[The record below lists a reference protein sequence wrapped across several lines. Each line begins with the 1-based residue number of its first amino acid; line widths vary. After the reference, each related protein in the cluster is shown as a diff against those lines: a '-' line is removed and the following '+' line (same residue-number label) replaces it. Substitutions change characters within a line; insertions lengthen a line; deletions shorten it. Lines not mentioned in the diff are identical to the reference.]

1 MGTLTDFD
9 PRFITDAGAGA
20 TEGSSRVGGIRAIPL
35 VLEELGF
42 DPAEVLAE
50 VGVDARLFEDPNNL
64 IRDVLIG
71 QALVHCVARTGCED
85 FALRV
90 GRHGRL
96 ASLGLVGALTAS
108 APDVGAA
115 LRVLCRFLSLNDGG
129 AVLSLATEGSLSSLN
144 YSIYEGGVEG
154 TSQIHLMVSAV
165 ACNVLRDLCGPDWA
179 PSDVLI
185 PCRRPRDVHLFR
197 EFFRAPLRFDADRLA
212 LVFPRGW
219 LDHPLHS
226 ADPELHAALGAQA
239 ALFEELASP
248 GLPSQVQRVMR
259 NLLLEGKGSIEA
271 VARRFSM
278 HRRTL
283 DRHLGANGVSFR
295 KLADETRFE
304 VACQLLRDTQ
314 MSVGEIATSLHYGDS
329 SAFAHAFRRWSGE
342 SPTRWRESVQRA
354 QPEST
359 DAGASRGAAPARRAL
374 GC

>member
-1 MGTLTDFD
+1 MGTSTDID
-9 PRFITDAGAGA
+9 PRLITGAGAGA

-35 VLEELGF
+35 VLAELGF
-42 DPAEVLAE
+42 DPAAVLAE
-50 VGVDARLFEDPNNL
+50 VGVDARLFDDPNNL
-64 IRDVLIG
+64 IRDALIG

-96 ASLGLVGALTAS
+96 ASLGLVGTLTAS
-108 APDVGAA
+108 APDVGAG
-115 LRVLCRFLSLNDGG
+115 LRVLSHFLSLNDGG
-129 AVLSLATEGSLSSLN
+129 AVLSLTTEGSFSSLN
-144 YSIYEGGVEG
+144 YAIYEGGIEG
-154 TSQIHLMVSAV
+154 TRQIHQMVSAV

-179 PSDVLI
+179 PSEVLI
-185 PCRRPRDVHLFR
+185 PCRRPRDVHPFR
-197 EFFRAPLRFDADRLA
+197 DFFRAPLRFDSARLS
-212 LVFPRGW
+212 LVFPHRW
-219 LDHPLHS
+219 LEYPLRS
-226 ADPELHAALGAQA
+226 ADPALHAVLGAQA
-239 ALFEELASP
+239 AIFEELASP
-248 GLPSQVQRVMR
+248 GLPSQVRRVMR

-283 DRHLGANGVSFR
+283 DRHLDASGSSFR
-295 KLADETRFE
+295 TLADETRFE

-314 MSVGEIATSLHYGDS
+314 MAVGEIATSLHYGDS

-342 SPTRWRESVQRA
+342 TPTRWRESVHRA
-354 QPEST
+354 QPESA